1 MSRRRRRQSP
11 EKEEE
16 ATKTIQ
22 GLFNANFISKVK
34 YTKRL
39 SNVVLVKKVLGN
51 WRMRVDY
58 PDLNKAC
65 PKDSYWV
72 ASINNLVDRLFQI
85 QAHMNAYSSY
95 NKIPMYE
102 PGKGYTF
109 FKIEQANY

>member
-1 MSRRRRRQSP
+1 MSQRRMRQSL
-11 EKEEE
+11 EKEVE

-22 GLFNANFISKVK
+22 GPLNANFISKVK

-51 WRMRVDY
+51 WRMCVDY
-58 PDLNKAC
+58 TDLNKAC

-72 ASINNLVDRLFQI
+72 TSINNLVDSLFQI
-85 QAHMNAYSSY
+85 QAHMDAYSSY

-109 FKIEQANY
+109 FHD